1 MTKREMVKAIAKHV
15 KGNPNQ
21 IAKAIDYAVSDKRRE
36 RILEVYEFFTNHHE
50 NADFCLYLLSGIQ
63 FNNSKH
69 DTY

>member
-21 IAKAIDYAVSDKRRE
+21 IAKAIDYAVSDKSRE
-36 RILEVYEFFTNHHE
+36 RILEVYEFFTHHHE

-63 FNNSKH
+63 FNNSNH
-69 DTY
+69 DTH